1 MAYLF
6 LILLLTSVSGQHEYF
21 SVEDA
26 SDYFSVLE
34 YEKLDTKL
42 GPKCAI
48 NSLFPPLI
56 KDHITISPMD
66 ETDFG

>member
-1 MAYLF
+1 MAYIF
-6 LILLLTSVSGQHEYF
+6 LILLLASVLGQHEYF
-21 SVEDA
+21 SVENA
-26 SDYFSVLE
+26 SDYFTVLE

-56 KDHITISPMD
+56 KDHITISPSD